1 MRQIISTEPVHG
13 PPSGKLVL
21 AVCALAASVLALLLT
36 ACGAQPAKVSTAS
49 NGVTTSPACLD
60 WQRSG
65 GTGELAQMQ
74 EGIKAIKNDMR
85 IGSAQALQVDG
96 LAMSAITGMDVI
108 QNAPPVLP
116 RSWASMVLDLNKAG
130 EALVGGD
137 IIGASGNLALAD
149 AYASELTRALH
160 KKCGF

>member
-1 MRQIISTEPVHG
+1 MRKIISTEPVHG
-13 PPSGKLVL
+13 PPSGRLVL

-36 ACGAQPAKVSTAS
+36 ACGTQPTKVSTAS
-49 NGVTTSPACLD
+49 HGVAASPACLD

-85 IGSAQALQVDG
+85 IGSAQNLQVDG

-116 RSWASMVLDLNKAG
+116 RSWASMVGDLNRMG

-137 IIGASGNLALAD
+137 LTMASGYLTSAS
-149 AYASELTRALH
+149 AYASDITYALH